1 MNKFHI
7 KKKGFIWNAIPLPQ
21 NVNVPSTE
29 VTILT
34 AYCEEWISV
43 TQNFRYFI
51 YDKTGNWGQ

>member
-34 AYCEEWISV
+34 AYCEE
-43 TQNFRYFI
+43 
-51 YDKTGNWGQ
+51 